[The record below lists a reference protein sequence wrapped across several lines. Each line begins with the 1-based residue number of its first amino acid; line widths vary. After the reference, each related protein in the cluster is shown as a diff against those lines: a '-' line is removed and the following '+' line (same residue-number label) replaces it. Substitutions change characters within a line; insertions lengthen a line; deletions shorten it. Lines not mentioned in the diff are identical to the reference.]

1 MLTIASSKLCE
12 CKNNYYIPL
21 AAGVEFMHTA
31 TLLHDDVVDD
41 SEMRRGKIAARML
54 WGNEASVLVGDY
66 LLGEAFKMMVE
77 AQSIKALEVLS
88 NAATVIAEGEVM
100 QLVYSNHLTITPEMY
115 FQIINYKTAKLFSA
129 ASEIGAI
136 ISESS
141 SDTAEI
147 LRDFGSYLGIAF
159 QLSDDALDYTSTID
173 NIGKEIG
180 DDFFEGKVTYPIIVS
195 YKKSNK
201 EEKKLWE
208 RLISK
213 KNKNANDFKSAIE
226 LIDKNNGFE
235 KTLAEAEKYGE
246 KALNCLKNFE
256 DSEMK
261 LSLIHI

>member
-1 MLTIASSKLCE
+1 MYKRQSDSS
-12 CKNNYYIPL
+12 
-21 AAGVEFMHTA
+21 A
-31 TLLHDDVVDD
+31 
-41 SEMRRGKIAARML
+41 
-54 WGNEASVLVGDY
+54 
-66 LLGEAFKMMVE
+66 
-77 AQSIKALEVLS
+77 
-88 NAATVIAEGEVM
+88 
-100 QLVYSNHLTITPEMY
+100 
-115 FQIINYKTAKLFSA
+115 
-129 ASEIGAI
+129 
-136 ISESS
+136 
-141 SDTAEI
+141 DTAEI

-173 NIGKEIG
+173 SIGKEIG

-261 LSLIHI
+261 SALIEAVHFSYTRNS